1 VSTRCCAF
9 HQKPGEID
17 DFLNAFNEMSFADS
31 IFTGDRFIKPD
42 GSHTPEQV
50 LLRMAQARHEQINE
64 RFKEFGILTQRFRN
78 DRAWHPTVVNAIAN
92 VVQLQLWFECFLTSY
107 KPSFSILDVKNYHFW
122 HPFFAILR

>member
-1 VSTRCCAF
+1 LPAKNTDWIIA
-9 HQKPGEID
+9 QKPGEID

-92 VVQLQLWFECFLTSY
+92 VVQLQLWFER
-107 KPSFSILDVKNYHFW
+107 PPMDIRR
-122 HPFFAILR
+122 AIRRYGRRR